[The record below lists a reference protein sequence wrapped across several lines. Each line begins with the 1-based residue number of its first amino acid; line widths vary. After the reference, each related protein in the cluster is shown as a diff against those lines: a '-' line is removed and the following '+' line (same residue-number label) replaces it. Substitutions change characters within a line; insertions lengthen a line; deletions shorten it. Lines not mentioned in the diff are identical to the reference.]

1 MRVLI
6 CGYCVVE
13 TNGHLLIGTYKRA
26 LRLGMALYARG
37 HRVALHAGGR
47 DFYEDDLTRRA
58 HEAFHLFRTE
68 MPDATYEQTRDGLR
82 SQMARF
88 RPDLVAL
95 AEVPMGGPMLEA
107 ALCAVEQ
114 GIPVVYLD
122 NVYNNKFARYF
133 LRSHG
138 AMADAIVFT
147 GVSACHGVGMPPHV
161 CQVGPFVDPRPEAA
175 RRLLGPAVESQR
187 VVTVL
192 GYDTRVRDLGLRI
205 VDILRRDIDLRAVI
219 ITRAPLEVEGA
230 GDWLHFV
237 HPPDEET
244 LAGLMQISD
253 LAIGKCAFQ
262 QITECLMLGTPFIGL
277 YYENFFDADILPV
290 SAKQYVHT
298 TSSLEPDEKTLDA
311 ARRFIDPA
319 CVPGPH
325 VHREGESAAL
335 AVCRFLEDLPKTLRS
350 GTRDEVAALGFTPE
364 RLQAALDLAAPPVD
378 ARATLV
384 RALDDRRIYSLLARE
399 ADGGAWRRLWG
410 NVYTTRPALETDVKR
425 APDEGRC
432 IRHVVADVR
441 ITLEDDLSYERLPEL
456 I

>member
-68 MPDATYEQTRDGLR
+68 MPDATDAQVREGLR
-82 SQMARF
+82 SQIARF
-88 RPDLVAL
+88 QPHLVAL
-95 AEVPMGGPMLEA
+95 AEVPMGGPLLEA
-107 ALCAVEQ
+107 AQCAIEA
-114 GIPVVYLD
+114 GIPLVYLD
-122 NVYNNKFARYF
+122 NVYNRHFARYF

-147 GVSACHGVGMPPHV
+147 GVSACHGVGMPAHV
-161 CQVGPFVDPRPEAA
+161 FQVGPFVDPRPEAA
-175 RRLLGPAVESQR
+175 RRLLGSGADGQR
-187 VVTVL
+187 LVTVL
-192 GYDTRVRDLGLRI
+192 GYDDRVRDLGLRI
-205 VDILRRDIDLRAVI
+205 VARLRAEVDLRAVVI
-219 ITRAPLEVEGA
+219 SRAPPPPNIDSEGVI
-230 GDWLHFV
+230 FV

-253 LAIGKCAFQ
+253 LVVGKCAFQ
-262 QITECLMLGTPFIGL
+262 QITECLMLGTPIIGL

-290 SAKQYVHT
+290 VAKAFVHT
-298 TSSLEPDEKTLDA
+298 TGSAEPDDVTLDA

-335 AVCRFLEDLPKTLRS
+335 AAVRFLEDLPKTPRT

-364 RLQAALDLAAPPVD
+364 RLQVALESASPIAE

-384 RALDDRRIYSLLARE
+384 RALDDRRIYAVQARQAE
-399 ADGGAWRRLWG
+399 DGVWRRLWG
-410 NVYTTRPALETDVKR
+410 NVYTSRSALD
-425 APDEGRC
+425 
-432 IRHVVADVR
+432 ADVR
-441 ITLEDDLSYERLPEL
+441 RAEAEGRRICHVAADVRLTIEDDLGYERLPEL